1 MDTDNA
7 YNISRKIT
15 MHKEQLR
22 ILLENYEPT
31 AEEMTTKERMLR
43 FLHEHDDCFERQL
56 ACGHFTA
63 SAWLVSKDLSKAL
76 LMHHAKLNIWVQL
89 GGHADGES
97 NLLEVAIK
105 EAQEES
111 GIIAIEPIT
120 TQIFDIDIHT
130 IPAKGMDPEHE
141 HFDVRFLLRVTT
153 DQQPIKNAES
163 KELRWIKHNESKLP
177 TQQRSVLRMFEKWQE
192 LIS

>member
-1 MDTDNA
+1 M
-7 YNISRKIT
+7 Y
-15 MHKEQLR
+15 KEQLR

-31 AEEMTTKERMLR
+31 AEEIITKERMLA
-43 FLHEHDDCFERQL
+43 FLHEHDDCFEREL

-63 SAWLVSKDLSKAL
+63 SAWLVNKDLSKAL

-97 NLLEVAIK
+97 DLLEVAIK

-111 GIIAIEPIT
+111 GIFDIEPIT

-141 HFDVRFLLRVTT
+141 HFDVRFLLRATT
-153 DQQPIKNAES
+153 DQQPVKNAES
-163 KELRWIKHNESKLP
+163 KALAWFGHNESQLP
-177 TQQRSVLRMFEKWQE
+177 TKQRSVLRMFEKWQE
-192 LIS
+192 IIS